1 MVLSP
6 QDGASAAIRGIE
18 ALSPEFFLDL
28 PCGTA
33 RAVFEY
39 FLAKPSLVSIRL
51 AQEEEGVAILRG
63 EAPT

>member
-1 MVLSP
+1 MPSRP
-6 QDGASAAIRGIE
+6 DGSSGVIRGIE
-18 ALSPEFFLDL
+18 ALSPEFFVDL

-33 RAVFEY
+33 RAVFEH

-51 AQEEEGVAILRG
+51 AQEEEGIAILRG